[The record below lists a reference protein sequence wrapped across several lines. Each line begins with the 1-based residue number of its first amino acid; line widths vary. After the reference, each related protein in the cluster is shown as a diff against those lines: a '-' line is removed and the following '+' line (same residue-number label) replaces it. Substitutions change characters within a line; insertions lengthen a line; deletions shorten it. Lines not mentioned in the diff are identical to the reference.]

1 MTTHSSSG
9 VTQSTIGGEARPQ
22 RPVSSA
28 ENRTAAGLVRL
39 YTAKEAAD
47 SLRVSEYWVKERA
60 RRREIPF
67 TLVGGAWADTVGAW
81 LGTGKGRGL
90 GFMFVVCG
98 AAGLLMS
105 LLAMTH
111 TRLRRLDEL
120 VLDQPGDSLHEEA
133 SALAKVAT

>member
-67 TLVGGAWADTVGAW
+67 TLVGGAYRFTEA
-81 LGTGKGRGL
+81 
-90 GFMFVVCG
+90 
-98 AAGLLMS
+98 
-105 LLAMTH
+105 H
-111 TRLRRLDEL
+111 LDEI
-120 VLDQPGDSLHEEA
+120 VEIFEQRPESTRGQTSATPRRRAQPRSQPADAVTPLRARQPRRHPKAG
-133 SALAKVAT
+133 